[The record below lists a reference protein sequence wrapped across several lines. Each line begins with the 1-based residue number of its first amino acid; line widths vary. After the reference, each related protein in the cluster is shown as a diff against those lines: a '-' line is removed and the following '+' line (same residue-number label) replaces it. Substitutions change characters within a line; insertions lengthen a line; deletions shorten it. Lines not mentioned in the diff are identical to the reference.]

1 MTAEGKSQ
9 KYLKWTK
16 AERQMIVAKYQQLWQ
31 FLEGQERL
39 LLAQLQK
46 LDEEIVRRLSMQIS
60 RLSEWIGELEGTC
73 QKPASEFLQ
82 DVRSTLSRVQETGDP
97 QRAVTLVSEVGCT
110 APHGWSFQR

>member
-82 DVRSTLSRVQETGDP
+82 VRLRKKHSRFP
-97 QRAVTLVSEVGCT
+97 
-110 APHGWSFQR
+110 

>member
-82 DVRSTLSRVQETGDP
+82 GAGDGGPPTRRHTGVRSGMHCTPWMELP
-97 QRAVTLVSEVGCT
+97 AVSDK
-110 APHGWSFQR
+110 AQ